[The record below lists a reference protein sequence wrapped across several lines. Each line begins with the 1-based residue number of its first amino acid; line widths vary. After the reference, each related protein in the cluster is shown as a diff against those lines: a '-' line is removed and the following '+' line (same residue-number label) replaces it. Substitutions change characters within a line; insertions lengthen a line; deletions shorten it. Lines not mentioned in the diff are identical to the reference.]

1 MFDLLIVGGYII
13 LQEPIH
19 EIKKLN
25 IGIKN
30 GIIAYIGDSVMGAKS
45 YVEASESLI
54 SPAFIN
60 GHLHFGEY
68 YLRGTG
74 VASTAEYI
82 DLGERFYMA
91 TKEYEN
97 QIRCSSIDNVV
108 HESILFGSL
117 TLCGARGWPHI
128 FSHPINYFLGYPL
141 MNSAKLGSYAKDFE
155 YFFERLSTTEREKY
169 YISLHSLQYTTT
181 DVLQRIAKVKRLYPN
196 CILSLHLYES
206 IEERTCIERRMKR
219 NALNVL
225 QEYGLVDDKT
235 LLVHCNYINDED
247 IDIIEKQHASVVVC
261 YNSNLRLGNKPCEIQ
276 RLKDRGINIIAAT
289 DGPATGDGLSLL
301 DNLKTIGYLTGIS
314 SWELFDMITINPA
327 SFFGSNV
334 GQIKIGNRADLL
346 FFDIMRPEFI
356 YEEKLIENLIY
367 SSGVRPKM
375 IMKDGNTI
383 VEDYTIC
390 DSIGRKAV
398 IDNKKKT
405 LELLRDIW
413 VSNVLFKND
422 L

>member
-1 MFDLLIVGGYII
+1 MLDLLIVGGYVI

-25 IGIKN
+25 IGIRN

-45 YVEASESLI
+45 YVEASEYLI

-68 YLRGTG
+68 YLRGAG

-82 DLGERFYMA
+82 HLGEQFYMA
-91 TKEYEN
+91 TKEYES

-108 HESILFGSL
+108 QESILFGSL
-117 TLCGARGWPHI
+117 TLCGARGWPQI
-128 FSHPINYFLGYPL
+128 FSYPINYFLGYPL
-141 MNSAKLGSYAKDFE
+141 MNSTKLGPFAKDFE

-181 DVLQRIAKVKRLYPN
+181 DVLQRIAKVKRIYQN

-206 IEERTCIERRMKR
+206 MEERTYIERRMR
-219 NALNVL
+219 RTALNVL

-235 LLVHCNYINDED
+235 LLVHCNYITDED

-261 YNSNLRLGNKPCEIQ
+261 YNSNLRLRNKPCEIQ

-301 DNLKTIGYLTGIS
+301 DNLKTIGYLTETS

-327 SFFGSNV
+327 AFLGSNS
-334 GQIKIGNRADLL
+334 GQIKIGNKADLL
-346 FFDIMRPEFI
+346 FFDIARLEFT
-356 YEEKLIENLIY
+356 YEKKLLENLIY

-383 VEDYTIC
+383 VEDYTFC
-390 DSIGRKAV
+390 DPIGRKAV

-405 LELLRDIW
+405 LELLRDIG
-413 VSNVLFKND
+413 VSDVLFKND

>member
-1 MFDLLIVGGYII
+1 
-13 LQEPIH
+13 
-19 EIKKLN
+19 
-25 IGIKN
+25 
-30 GIIAYIGDSVMGAKS
+30 
-45 YVEASESLI
+45 
-54 SPAFIN
+54 
-60 GHLHFGEY
+60 
-68 YLRGTG
+68 
-74 VASTAEYI
+74 
-82 DLGERFYMA
+82 
-91 TKEYEN
+91 
-97 QIRCSSIDNVV
+97 
-108 HESILFGSL
+108 
-117 TLCGARGWPHI
+117 
-128 FSHPINYFLGYPL
+128 
-141 MNSAKLGSYAKDFE
+141 
-155 YFFERLSTTEREKY
+155 
-169 YISLHSLQYTTT
+169 
-181 DVLQRIAKVKRLYPN
+181 
-196 CILSLHLYES
+196 
-206 IEERTCIERRMKR
+206 MKR

-398 IDNKKKT
+398 IDNKKK
-405 LELLRDIW
+405 R
-413 VSNVLFKND
+413 
-422 L
+422 